1 MAKNRKRHNE
11 EFVISLTRLCQET
24 NSEQTHS
31 HRPPEEVVVA
41 PQDSVTVM
49 DLDRAG
55 DRGAV
60 HTCPA
65 GFNNTRQR
73 LRGEKIKLSSFCTL

>member
-11 EFVISLTRLCQET
+11 EIVISLTCLCQET
-24 NSEQTHS
+24 NTEQTQS
-31 HRPPEEVVVA
+31 RRPPEEVVVA

-60 HTCPA
+60 HTCSA
-65 GFNNTRQR
+65 GSNNTRQR
-73 LRGEKIKLSSFCTL
+73 LRGEKIKLSSFYTL